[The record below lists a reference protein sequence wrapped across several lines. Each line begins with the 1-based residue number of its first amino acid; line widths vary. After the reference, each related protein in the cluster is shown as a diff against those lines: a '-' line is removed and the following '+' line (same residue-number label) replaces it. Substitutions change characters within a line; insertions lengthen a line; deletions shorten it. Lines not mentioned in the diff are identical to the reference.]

1 VTDVF
6 HKVPELIL
14 LPILSRKTHQLDDAL
29 SHKLLVSCSF
39 LMTLLIMKFSVCVAA
54 ATFASSAVAFIPSQ
68 SKTAASIPFRA
79 VKVDGDITIQK
90 PTGTSFLP
98 KETVERAQVGN
109 PTEKVKL
116 AKDPINAW
124 VDVYEYARKIRDGEM
139 TWEEVEVADLDTV
152 REVDRR
158 PEGRTDIKSRY
169 LFSFDLLKRLKYV
182 GMLHRGK
189 RTPGQFMMRLKVPN
203 GIINSDQMRF
213 YADSVEKYGEGGVVD
228 ITTRQNIQLRG
239 VKIEDAPDII
249 DGLHARNQT
258 TFQSALDSVRNVV
271 GSPLAGIDDQELVD
285 TRMISNAIN
294 DLISLDPITETRGNP
309 MWANCKFSPMS
320 AWLAESK
327 VQPLW
332 SHLSMS
338 IVQYPVNSTLPSVAH
353 VMITHIRI
361 STTLDYNPLP
371 MLRLESWVSTSS
383 WEDTCRSNA
392 SPNPSTLVCGSL
404 PTENLSSLFVRQSCA
419 CSGTRV
425 SARIVKRLD

>member
-1 VTDVF
+1 
-6 HKVPELIL
+6 
-14 LPILSRKTHQLDDAL
+14 
-29 SHKLLVSCSF
+29 
-39 LMTLLIMKFSVCVAA
+39 
-54 ATFASSAVAFIPSQ
+54 
-68 SKTAASIPFRA
+68 
-79 VKVDGDITIQK
+79 
-90 PTGTSFLP
+90 
-98 KETVERAQVGN
+98 
-109 PTEKVKL
+109 
-116 AKDPINAW
+116 
-124 VDVYEYARKIRDGEM
+124 M

-152 REVDRR
+152 RKIDDQWVVL
-158 PEGRTDIKSRY
+158 I
-169 LFSFDLLKRLKYV
+169 FSLCTYFFKLLKRLKYV

-239 VKIEDAPDII
+239 VKIEDAPYII

-320 AWLAESK
+320 VWLAESK

-371 MLRLESWVSTSS
+371 MLRLESWVSTLS

-419 CSGTRV
+419 SSGTRV
-425 SARIVKRLD
+425 IARIVKKLD